1 MCVCTYICKYTH
13 TRTHTHPGTCQ
24 CGLQS
29 ETLVQTT
36 IKMEKTKP
44 GLHHCLLGLAEDP
57 RSVLPEYT
65 AEKCSL
71 ASVCE
76 KPSEQMYPYET
87 RKAVLSTRP
96 GNQNLGT
103 KSDFW
108 GVSAVSTNSLRSV
121 LTKAEPN
128 LDQDSSKSCNR
139 HLLGPKGSAES
150 R

>member
-1 MCVCTYICKYTH
+1 MQSGQCVREAL
-13 TRTHTHPGTCQ
+13 RTDV
-24 CGLQS
+24 S
-29 ETLVQTT
+29 F
-36 IKMEKTKP
+36 
-44 GLHHCLLGLAEDP
+44 LGRRD
-57 RSVLPEYT
+57 
-65 AEKCSL
+65 
-71 ASVCE
+71 
-76 KPSEQMYPYET
+76 ET

-128 LDQDSSKSCNR
+128 LGQDSSKSCNR
-139 HLLGPKGSAES
+139 QLLGPKGSAES